1 MVVVRIVAILLGVM
15 IVPYL
20 IPCLVPAEFA
30 DNVDEIQCAGFIK
43 AQYMIQSNGDGVVDI
58 SACQNAC
65 RMRYG
70 TAPPSGFSVV
80 ESPVSEATRESGA
93 TIEHSSPALY
103 SQCMEECEREYWGQF
118 EDETK
123 GSSRRR

>member
-1 MVVVRIVAILLGVM
+1 MVVVRIIVILLGVM
-15 IVPYL
+15 IIPCF

-30 DNVDEIQCAGFIK
+30 DNVDEIQCAGLIK
-43 AQYMIQSNGDGVVDI
+43 AQYVMQINGDRVGDI

-103 SQCMEECEREYWGQF
+103 SQCMEECERKYWGQF
-118 EDETK
+118 EDETN